1 MVGVAQRRESLR
13 VVETESHG
21 WAVHL
26 YVHRD
31 GALRHVKTLRF
42 ESEAAAR
49 TWADYGG

>member
-1 MVGVAQRRESLR
+1 MVGVSQRRESVR
-13 VVETESHG
+13 VVEPESHG

-26 YVHRD
+26 YVQRD
-31 GALRHVKTLRF
+31 GVLRHVKTLRF